1 MYIMYIININGLFIL
16 IGCFSFLMMMY
27 VYIYYLLCKENTYL
41 IFFLLYNVID
51 VRLVIFEY
59 R

>member
-16 IGCFSFLMMMY
+16 IGCFLFLMMMY
-27 VYIYYLLCKENTYL
+27 VYIYYLLCKENTYW